1 MKNPENMTLEELIEA
16 KARIDHM
23 IWRVTHPLFPV
34 FPSEKT
40 VEPKRE
46 QYDWQNDIPEVKE

>member
-23 IWRVTHPLFPV
+23 IWRHTSPRFQ
-34 FPSEKT
+34 SKKT
-40 VEPKRE
+40 VDQERE
-46 QYDWQNDIPEVKE
+46 QYDWQNDIPEVEE